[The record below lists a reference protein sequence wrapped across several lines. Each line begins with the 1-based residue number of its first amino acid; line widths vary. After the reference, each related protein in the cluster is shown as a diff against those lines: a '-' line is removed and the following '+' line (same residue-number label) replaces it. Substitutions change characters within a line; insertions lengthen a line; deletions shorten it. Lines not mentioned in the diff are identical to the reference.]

1 MAMRNII
8 RKITPKFII
17 EIFRGFKKYRTR
29 NTLLK
34 AEKDGAGLS
43 QSELENQLK
52 ACGIKEGSTL
62 LVHAS
67 LSKIGPV
74 QGGAL
79 TVVNALLS
87 VLGTKGNLLMPS
99 SPVSGL
105 QLDYVFQNPV
115 FDVKNTPSKMGA
127 ISEVFRT
134 MPGVLRS
141 LHPTEP
147 ICAVGPDAD
156 FLTDGHFNQL
166 TPYNADSPF
175 NRLYEL
181 NGKILYLGV
190 SLDNAGTNLHT
201 LEDAVDFPYPVYHSK
216 SFRLEVIDANNQA
229 HWMTTKVH
237 NPDFSRRR
245 KCDALIPLFLQAN
258 VAKEITIGSAPSL
271 LFEGGK
277 MFSLMQEAF
286 INNRVTMYT
295 PNGEEL

>member
-8 RKITPKFII
+8 RKSTPKFII
-17 EIFRGFKKYRTR
+17 EIFRGLKKYIKR
-29 NTLLK
+29 NSLLK
-34 AEKDGAGLS
+34 AEKEGLGLS
-43 QSELENQLK
+43 QSQIEDQLR
-52 ACGIKEGSTL
+52 ACGIEEGATL

-87 VLGTKGNLLMPS
+87 VLGPKGNLLMPS

-105 QLDYVFQNPV
+105 QLDYVSQDPV
-115 FDVKNTPSKMGA
+115 FDVLNTPSKMGA

-147 ICAVGPDAD
+147 ICAMGPDAD
-156 FLTDGHFNQL
+156 FLTKGHFNQL

-175 NRLYEL
+175 RRLYEL
-181 NGKILYLGV
+181 KGEILYLGV
-190 SLDNAGTNLHT
+190 SLDYAGTNLHT
-201 LEDAVDFPYPVYHSK
+201 LEDALDFPYPVYLSK
-216 SFRLEVIDANNQA
+216 SFSLKVLDANNQA
-229 HWMTTKVH
+229 HWVTTKVH

-258 VAKEITIGSAPSL
+258 VAQEITIGSAPSL
-271 LFEGGK
+271 LFDGDK
-277 MFSLMQEAF
+277 MFSFMKDAF
-286 INNRVTMYT
+286 VNNRVTMYT

>member
-17 EIFRGFKKYRTR
+17 EIFRGLKKYIKR
-29 NTLLK
+29 NSLLK
-34 AEKDGAGLS
+34 AEKEGTGLS
-43 QSELENQLK
+43 QSELENQLR
-52 ACGIKEGSTL
+52 ACGIQEGATL

-79 TVVNALLS
+79 TVVNALVS
-87 VLGTKGNLLMPS
+87 VLGPKGNLLMPS

-105 QLDYVFQNPV
+105 QLEYVSQNPV
-115 FDVKNTPSKMGA
+115 FDARNTPSRMGA

-134 MPGVLRS
+134 LPGVLRS

-147 ICAVGPDAD
+147 VCAVGPDAD
-156 FLTDGHFNQL
+156 FLTNGHFNQL

-175 NRLYEL
+175 SRLYEL

-190 SLDNAGTNLHT
+190 SLDNAGTHLHT
-201 LEDAVDFPYPVYHSK
+201 LEDAVDFPYPVYHDELFK
-216 SFRLEVIDANNQA
+216 LKVIDVNNQA

-258 VAKEITIGSAPSL
+258 VAKEITIGLAPSL
-271 LFEGGK
+271 LFEGDK

-295 PNGEEL
+295 PNGEKL

>member
-17 EIFRGFKKYRTR
+17 EIFRGLKKYIKR
-29 NTLLK
+29 NSLLK
-34 AEKDGAGLS
+34 AEKGGLGLS
-43 QSELENQLK
+43 QSELENQLR
-52 ACGIKEGSTL
+52 ACGIKEGATL

-79 TVVNALLS
+79 TVVNALVS
-87 VLGTKGNLLMPS
+87 VLGPKGNLLMPS

-105 QLDYVFQNPV
+105 QLEYVSQNPV
-115 FDVKNTPSKMGA
+115 FDVRNTPSKMGA

-147 ICAVGPDAD
+147 VCAVGPNAD
-156 FLTDGHFNQL
+156 FLTKDHFNQL
-166 TPYNADSPF
+166 TPYNAGSPF
-175 NRLYEL
+175 RRLYEL
-181 NGKILYLGV
+181 QGKILYLGV

-201 LEDAVDFPYPVYHSK
+201 LEDAVDFPFPVYYDE
-216 SFRLEVIDANNQA
+216 SFKLKVIDVNNQA

-271 LFEGGK
+271 LFDGEK
-277 MFSLMQEAF
+277 MFSFMQEAF

-295 PNGEEL
+295 PNGEKL